1 MSCRILYNAC
11 LNDVFSSMGADTL
24 HTEEQPSTVDTNDSV
39 QTLHDRIED
48 SLRGSLDEQWEGV
61 LDAWEEAAPSER
73 KAVQAY
79 VSGLRN
85 RILRSLLDIETE
97 EELQRGLAT
106 QYIEMKCHWTM
117 LNTQIQ
123 HQTARDG
130 APEEALI
137 YRATCVS
144 LIIQSL
150 EPLLSQER
158 VDNLTAFLA
167 EPLQ

>member
-1 MSCRILYNAC
+1 MS
-11 LNDVFSSMGADTL
+11 
-24 HTEEQPSTVDTNDSV
+24 VDTAQMDVSDTSTDSV
-39 QTLHDRIED
+39 DSVETLHDQIEEA
-48 SLRGSLDEQWEGV
+48 LRGALDEQWAGV
-61 LDAWEEAAPSER
+61 LEEWDGAAPSER

-85 RILRSLLDIETE
+85 RILRSLLDIDTE

-130 APEEALI
+130 QADEDLI

-150 EPLLSQER
+150 EPLLSQDR

>member
-1 MSCRILYNAC
+1 M
-11 LNDVFSSMGADTL
+11 DTDEPVSVL
-24 HTEEQPSTVDTNDSV
+24 HA
-39 QTLHDRIED
+39 RIED
-48 SLRGSLDEQWEGV
+48 ALRGTLDQQWQEVLDEWPSG
-61 LDAWEEAAPSER
+61 APSER

-85 RILRSLLDIETE
+85 RILRVLLDIEAE
-97 EELQRGLAT
+97 EEVQRGLAT
-106 QYIEMKCHWTM
+106 QYVEMKCHWTM

-130 APEEALI
+130 APDESLV

-144 LIIQSL
+144 LIIQHL
-150 EPLLSQER
+150 EPLLSRER
-158 VDNLTAFLA
+158 IDNLTAFLA

>member
-1 MSCRILYNAC
+1 MSL
-11 LNDVFSSMGADTL
+11 DTL
-24 HTEEQPSTVDTNDSV
+24 QTDEPTETVNTDEHV
-39 QTLHDRIED
+39 QDLHDRIEGA
-48 SLRGSLDEQWEGV
+48 LRGALDAQWDEVLDEWT
-61 LDAWEEAAPSER
+61 DAAPSER
-73 KAVQAY
+73 KAVRAY

-85 RILRSLLDIETE
+85 RMLRALLDIETMD
-97 EELQRGLAT
+97 ELERGLAT
-106 QYIEMKCHWTM
+106 QYIEVKCHWTM

-130 APEEALI
+130 EAEEDLI

-144 LIIQSL
+144 LIIQNL

-158 VDNLTAFLA
+158 IDNLTAFLA

>member
-1 MSCRILYNAC
+1 MS
-11 LNDVFSSMGADTL
+11 VDTL
-24 HTEEQPSTVDTNDSV
+24 QKDLQDETVDNDERV
-39 QTLHDRIED
+39 QILHDRIEEA
-48 SLRGSLDEQWEGV
+48 LRDGLDAQWEEV
-61 LDAWEEAAPSER
+61 LDGWEGAAPSER

-85 RILRSLLDIETE
+85 RILRALLDIDTD

-130 APEEALI
+130 AAEESLI

-144 LIIQSL
+144 LIIQNL

>member
-1 MSCRILYNAC
+1 MSA
-11 LNDVFSSMGADTL
+11 SSLQTQTADT
-24 HTEEQPSTVDTNDSV
+24 PVDTDEPV
-39 QTLHDRIED
+39 QVLHDEIEE
-48 SLRGSLDEQWEGV
+48 SLRGALDDQWAEVLDEWRG
-61 LDAWEEAAPSER
+61 AAPSQR
-73 KAVQAY
+73 KAVKAY

-85 RILRSLLDIETE
+85 RILRALLDIDTE

-130 APEEALI
+130 QADENLI

-144 LIIQSL
+144 LIIQNL

-167 EPLQ
+167 EPLE

>member
-1 MSCRILYNAC
+1 MDA
-11 LNDVFSSMGADTL
+11 ND
-24 HTEEQPSTVDTNDSV
+24 HV
-39 QTLHDRIED
+39 QTLHDRIEEA
-48 SLRGSLDEQWEGV
+48 LRGSIDAQWDEV
-61 LDAWEEAAPSER
+61 LEEWTDAAPSER
-73 KAVQAY
+73 KAVRAY

-85 RILRSLLDIETE
+85 RMLRALLDIETQD
-97 EELQRGLAT
+97 ELERGLAT
-106 QYIEMKCHWTM
+106 QYIEVKCHWTM

-130 APEEALI
+130 EPEADLI

-158 VDNLTAFLA
+158 IDNLTAFLA
-167 EPLQ
+167 EPLE

>member
-1 MSCRILYNAC
+1 MEDT
-11 LNDVFSSMGADTL
+11 DVQS
-24 HTEEQPSTVDTNDSV
+24 
-39 QTLHDRIED
+39 LHDHIREA
-48 SLRGSLDEQWEGV
+48 LREGLDTQWQDV
-61 LDAWEEAAPSER
+61 LDSWKGAAPSER
-73 KAVQAY
+73 KAVNAY

-85 RILRSLLDIETE
+85 RILRSLLDIDTR

-130 APEEALI
+130 EADEDLI

-150 EPLLSQER
+150 EPLLSQDR

>member
-1 MSCRILYNAC
+1 MDSVRA
-11 LNDVFSSMGADTL
+11 
-24 HTEEQPSTVDTNDSV
+24 EEQSPTEKSDETVAV
-39 QTLHDRIED
+39 LHDRVEEA
-48 SLRGSLDEQWEGV
+48 LRGALDRQWREVIDEWTSG
-61 LDAWEEAAPSER
+61 APSER

-85 RILRSLLDIETE
+85 RILRTLLEIDTE

-130 APEEALI
+130 EPDESLL

-144 LIIQSL
+144 LIVQNL

-158 VDNLTAFLA
+158 IDNLTAFLA
-167 EPLQ
+167 EPLQQPT

>member
-1 MSCRILYNAC
+1 MSTE
-11 LNDVFSSMGADTL
+11 TL
-24 HTEEQPSTVDTNDSV
+24 QTENPDSVDTADPV
-39 QTLHDRIED
+39 EALHERIED
-48 SLRGSLDEQWEGV
+48 TLRGSLDEQWEEV
-61 LDAWEEAAPSER
+61 LDQWEGAAPSER

-85 RILRSLLDIETE
+85 RILGALLDIDTE

-106 QYIEMKCHWTM
+106 QYIEVKCHWTM

-130 APEEALI
+130 GPDEDLL

-158 VDNLTAFLA
+158 IDNLTAFLA

>member
-1 MSCRILYNAC
+1 MS
-11 LNDVFSSMGADTL
+11 
-24 HTEEQPSTVDTNDSV
+24 VDTVHVEESESV
-39 QTLHDRIED
+39 TDEPVTVLHDRIEEA
-48 SLRGSLDEQWEGV
+48 LRGALDRQWDEVLDEWTG
-61 LDAWEEAAPSER
+61 AAPSER
-73 KAVQAY
+73 KAVKAY

-85 RILRSLLDIETE
+85 RILGTLLDIDTQD
-97 EELQRGLAT
+97 ELQRGLAT

-130 APEEALI
+130 SPDDDLI

-158 VDNLTAFLA
+158 IDNLTAFLA

>member
-1 MSCRILYNAC
+1 LTTEK
-11 LNDVFSSMGADTL
+11 DT
-24 HTEEQPSTVDTNDSV
+24 EPVDTNDSV
-39 QTLHDRIED
+39 QTFHDRIEEA
-48 SLRGSLDEQWEGV
+48 LRGSIDEEWDEV
-61 LDAWEEAAPSER
+61 LDGWAEAAPSER
-73 KAVQAY
+73 KAVRAY

-85 RILRSLLDIETE
+85 RMLRALLDIDTE
-97 EELQRGLAT
+97 DELERGLAT
-106 QYIEMKCHWTM
+106 QYIEVKCHWTM

-130 APEEALI
+130 EPQEDLI

-144 LIIQSL
+144 LIIQNL
-150 EPLLSQER
+150 EPLLSQDR